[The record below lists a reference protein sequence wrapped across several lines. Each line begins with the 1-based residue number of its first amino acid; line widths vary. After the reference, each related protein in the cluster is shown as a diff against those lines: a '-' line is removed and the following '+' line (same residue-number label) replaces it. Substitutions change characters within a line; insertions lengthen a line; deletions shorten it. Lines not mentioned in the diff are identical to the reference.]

1 LKNPSK
7 PPFFWYCPICN
18 EPFPSML
25 LLRFHFRKFHIA
37 DLLRKCPICGK
48 KFTVAALNHYARLGK
63 RDPWHASV
71 YILLPRS
78 NSLRSRRKLWKV
90 ASEFLSEPHNL
101 EELKPIILEN
111 VKPPWTKRMATSV
124 SSELKTI
131 SRF

>member
-1 LKNPSK
+1 
-7 PPFFWYCPICN
+7 
-18 EPFPSML
+18 ML

-63 RDPWHASV
+63 RDPWHASI
-71 YILLPRS
+71 YILLPRNHS
-78 NSLRSRRKLWKV
+78 PHSRKELWK
-90 ASEFLSEPHNL
+90 ATCEFLKKPHNL
-101 EELKPIILEN
+101 EELKPIILQN

-124 SSELKTI
+124 FKEAKAI